1 MPGGIGEDLQA
12 ALGVGG
18 EGFLEIAL
26 LHRTLPLP
34 SQNAAE
40 LVVGGVAVFVCVS
53 TIQGQKLAKHRR
65 GLLWLLGFL
74 QGACQADQG
83 VGMVMAQ
90 RQGLPIGSY
99 STGVV
104 FILLMGTAQA
114 VGVACIFGVQM
125 PGVRIEIGGLGI
137 ILGFFQQLP

>member
-83 VGMVMAQ
+83 VGMVGGQ
-90 RQGLPIGSY
+90 CQGLAVGRN
-99 STGVV
+99 GAVV
-104 FILLMGTAQA
+104 VLVLLVRTAKA
-114 VGVACIFGVQM
+114 VGVVCLLG
-125 PGVRIEIGGLGI
+125 IEIPGLCIEVGGLGVV
-137 ILGFFQQLP
+137 LGFFQQLP